1 MVACIVIAGII
12 SILSIFVFFGD
23 AISNTGGNVIPNMFH
38 LMLGGK
44 TTYQGYII
52 EWRQIGG
59 LTFLFGIEIVMILLS
74 CVAFYFAYKIKN
86 DDLDEEKA
94 VHLSSIQFMFA
105 ITAAILSFSTLALS
119 GASGYSS
126 SSSVKLGFGP
136 VFYGI
141 LSVIVAI
148 LHLIVII
155 LSINSGVNYRVRRTS
170 SYHGSSYYN
179 PASSAN
185 TPTSTPAASKPELS
199 ENEKADLLIKYKKLL
214 DDGTITEEEFQQKK
228 NKLLP

>member
-12 SILSIFVFFGD
+12 SILSIFAFFGD
-23 AISNTGGNVIPNMFH
+23 AISNTGGSVVPNMFH

-86 DDLDEEKA
+86 DDIDEEKA

-105 ITAAILSFSTLALS
+105 ITATILSFSTLALS
-119 GASGYSS
+119 GTSGYSS

-141 LSVIVAI
+141 LSMIVAI

-155 LSINSGVNYRVRRTS
+155 LSINSGVNYRVSRTS
-170 SYHGSSYYN
+170 NYHSSSYYN

-185 TPTSTPAASKPELS
+185 RPTSTPATSKPELS